1 MNVLLT
7 GCCNIFVVPLA
18 NIFGR
23 RPVLIIS
30 MLIATLASM
39 WGGLATSFSS
49 MLAARA
55 VQGLGFAAADTIAPD
70 VLGEVFFL
78 HERGRVVA
86 IYTGFLAG
94 GSFVAGV
101 SGGYI
106 AGNLGYKYI
115 FWISTAIMGFTLLCE
130 IFLVPETLFDRE
142 MHLAR
147 DATVQIASDG
157 HAKETSHVETQDER
171 SRKDTFGY
179 VQSLKVGGI
188 YRGDVVRQFTAPWYS
203 LLFPGTWMVMLQY
216 GGLLGGIVTMVTV
229 GPILLTLPPYLWGKN
244 VGLLNLGGVAGNVV
258 AALTTY
264 ILADR
269 LTKWTARRKSTGLAE
284 PETRLIAMF
293 PALVIATT
301 GNWVFGFCADNPSPH
316 AWAGLAVGLGMVA
329 YGTVQI
335 PSVGFN
341 YLIDAYFS
349 ISNDC
354 FVMTSVARAVVS
366 FVWTFFITDWVLSD
380 GAALPFG
387 IFGMLMGIFALLTVP
402 IYFYGKRL
410 RIATAK
416 WLPTKENH

>member
-1 MNVLLT
+1 V
-7 GCCNIFVVPLA
+7 
-18 NIFGR
+18 
-23 RPVLIIS
+23 
-30 MLIATLASM
+30 
-39 WGGLATSFSS
+39 
-49 MLAARA
+49 
-55 VQGLGFAAADTIAPD
+55 
-70 VLGEVFFL
+70 
-78 HERGRVVA
+78 
-86 IYTGFLAG
+86 
-94 GSFVAGV
+94 
-101 SGGYI
+101 
-106 AGNLGYKYI
+106 
-115 FWISTAIMGFTLLCE
+115 
-130 IFLVPETLFDRE
+130 
-142 MHLAR
+142 
-147 DATVQIASDG
+147 
-157 HAKETSHVETQDER
+157 
-171 SRKDTFGY
+171 
-179 VQSLKVGGI
+179 
-188 YRGDVVRQFTAPWYS
+188 
-203 LLFPGTWMVMLQY
+203 
-216 GGLLGGIVTMVTV
+216 
-229 GPILLTLPPYLWGKN
+229 
-244 VGLLNLGGVAGNVV
+244 
-258 AALTTY
+258 LTTY